1 LNTAGLEK
9 VWRDRPADWLQP
21 AREKGM
27 ADFLDTGFPDRRSEA
42 WKYTDAE
49 PLADRSQAYLKTTP
63 VALDSAQLPTESGD
77 SLPILFVNG
86 RLAPGQML
94 PAAPGLQVASLNE
107 APSERQAQILSR
119 LASFPGRPR
128 EDLSALN
135 AAFISDGL
143 WIELAPD
150 TVLEKPIEILFS
162 SDGAQAAA
170 QPRIIVSVG
179 ADSQCKLIEHYSGS
193 GAGLVNAVTDIH
205 CDHDARLEWL
215 KLQLESTDSLHV
227 ALQNLSLG
235 RNSRARLVQIEL
247 GSQLSRNDLQ
257 ANLAAPGAHVDVY
270 GLFLADGQAHMD
282 SRLEIQHQA
291 PNTTSQESYRGIA
304 AGQGRG
310 IFNGKI
316 IVQPGADGTD
326 AKLSNRNLLLSST
339 AEIDTKPELEIYA
352 DDVKCAHGATTGQL
366 DETALFYL
374 RSRGVD
380 AAQARAML
388 VRAFAADI
396 VTQIPL
402 ERLRQQVEKELS
414 ARLARDMETDTP

>member
-1 LNTAGLEK
+1 VNTTGIEEA
-9 VWRDRPADWLQP
+9 WRARPADWLQP

-42 WKYTDAE
+42 WKYTDTQ
-49 PLADRSQAYLKTTP
+49 PLADRSQAYLAASQAAIDP
-63 VALDSAQLPTESGD
+63 AQLPSDSGD
-77 SLPILFVNG
+77 SLPILFLNG
-86 RLAPGQML
+86 RLVPGQRL
-94 PAAPGLQVASLNE
+94 PAAPGLQLSSMNE
-107 APSERQAQILSR
+107 STPERQAQILAR
-119 LASFPGRPR
+119 LASFPGRPL

-162 SDGAQAAA
+162 SDGTKAAA
-170 QPRIIVSVG
+170 QPRIIVSAG
-179 ADSQCKLIEHYSGS
+179 AHSQCKLIEHYSGT

-205 CDHDARLEWL
+205 CDHDAHLEWL
-215 KLQLESTDSLHV
+215 KLQVESTFSLHV

-235 RNSRARLVQIEL
+235 RNSSARLVQIEL

-257 ANLAAPGAHVDVY
+257 VNLAAPGAHADVY
-270 GLFLADGQAHMD
+270 GLFLADGHAHID
-282 SRLEIQHQA
+282 SRLEVQHQA
-291 PNTTSQESYRGIA
+291 PNTTSVENYRGIA
-304 AGQGRG
+304 AGRGRG

-380 AAQARAML
+380 ATQARGML
-388 VRAFAADI
+388 VGAFAADI
-396 VTQIPL
+396 VAQIPL

-414 ARLARDMETDTP
+414 ARLARDMGADTP